1 MLQRFRGEDHEGV
14 QGEVRVV
21 GLEAALDRM
30 ARIWEHI
37 LGCKGPVNGIN
48 IPEHDTPSI
57 S

>member
-21 GLEAALDRM
+21 GGEAALHRT
-30 ARIWEHI
+30 ARIWGHI

-57 S
+57 F